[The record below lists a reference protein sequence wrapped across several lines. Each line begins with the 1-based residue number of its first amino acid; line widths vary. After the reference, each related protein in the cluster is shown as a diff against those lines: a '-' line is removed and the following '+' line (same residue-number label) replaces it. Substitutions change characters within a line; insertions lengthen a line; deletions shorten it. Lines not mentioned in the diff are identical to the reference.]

1 MKYHRE
7 ATLARA
13 LTAVVVFLLSIAAR
27 DVCLVSASPLP
38 ASERLTDSQA
48 RAMFDGLLPQG
59 QELSYRDIP
68 WRHTVMEAV
77 IEAHQSD
84 KPILLWMMQGHPL
97 GFV

>member
-13 LTAVVVFLLSIAAR
+13 VTAVVVFLLSITAR
-27 DVCLVSASPLP
+27 DISLVSAGPLT
-38 ASERLTDSQA
+38 ASERLTEPQA
-48 RAMFDGLLPQG
+48 RAMFDDLLPQG

-77 IEAHQSD
+77 IEAHHTD